1 MAKSIM
7 VQGTMSGA
15 GKSLL
20 VAGLCRVFKQDG
32 WRVAPFKSQNM
43 ALQSFITDEG
53 LEIGRA
59 QAVQAEACGI
69 EPSYAMNPLLLK
81 PTSDKGS
88 QVVLN
93 GEIYGDYS
101 AEDYYAI
108 KYKLR
113 PFVEQAFRKLEEDYD
128 LIVVEGAGSPAEIN
142 LKADDFVNMGLAKML
157 DIPVLLA
164 GDIDRGGVFA
174 QLYGTLALLE
184 PEERDLVRGLIVNKF
199 RGDLKILAPGLVQLE
214 ELTGKRVAGVVPWTD
229 VDIDDEDSLSDRLK
243 NRAAGSLLDIAV
255 IRLPR
260 LSNFSDFT
268 SLDASNGVGVRYV
281 SKASELKNPDIAI
294 IPGTK
299 NTISDMKWMRSSGIE
314 AALKKLASSGTPIV
328 GICGGYQMLGREI
341 IDEEGVEGG
350 GSIAGMCLLPT
361 VTRFR
366 PEKRRTRMHA
376 VCLEA
381 GGDLSALS
389 SCPLE
394 GYEIHCG
401 TTDRDEGALPLIKM
415 EDGSLDGCQN
425 GNVYGCY
432 LHGFFDSEECRA
444 AVLGA
449 LAAKKGVELNVD
461 AFDWKAYKEKQ
472 YDILA
477 DSLRGSLDMDL
488 IYKIIDKKDR

>member
-20 VAGLCRVFKQDG
+20 VAGLCRVFRQDG
-32 WRVAPFKSQNM
+32 WKVAPFKSQNM

-81 PTSDKGS
+81 PTSDSGS

-101 AEDYYAI
+101 AQEYYAI

-113 PFVEQAFRKLEEDYD
+113 PFVEEAFHTLEKEYD

-184 PEERDLVRGLIVNKF
+184 PEERDLVHGLIVNKF
-199 RGDLKILAPGLVQLE
+199 RGDIKILEPGLDQLE
-214 ELTGKRVAGVVPWTD
+214 KLTGKRVVGVVPWTN

-243 NRAAGSLLDIAV
+243 NHAAGSILDIAV
-255 IRLPR
+255 VRLPR

-268 SLDASNGVGVRYV
+268 ALDASEGVGVRYV
-281 SKASELKNPDIAI
+281 EKVSELKNPDLAI

-299 NTISDMKWMRSSGIE
+299 NTIGDMKWLRSSGIE
-314 AALKKLASSGTPIV
+314 AALKKLSAAGTPIV
-328 GICGGYQMLGREI
+328 GVCGGYQMLGREI

-350 GSIAGMCLLPT
+350 GSIAGMGLLPT
-361 VTRFR
+361 VTRFQ
-366 PEKRRTRMHA
+366 PEKRRTRMKA
-376 VCLEA
+376 RCLSIRGE
-381 GGDLSALS
+381 LSSLS
-389 SCPLE
+389 SCELE

-401 TTDRDEGALPLIKM
+401 TTQRDDGAKPLIEL
-415 EDGSLDGCQN
+415 EDGSLDGCQAN
-425 GNVYGCY
+425 NVYGCY
-432 LHGFFDSEECRA
+432 LHGFFDSEECR
-444 AVLGA
+444 GA
-449 LAAKKGVELNVD
+449 LLKALAERKGVLLDVKS
-461 AFDWKAYKEKQ
+461 FDWKAYKEKQ

-477 DSLRGSLDMDL
+477 DALRSNLDMDL
-488 IYKIIDKKDR
+488 VYKIVNKID

>member
-20 VAGLCRVFKQDG
+20 VAGLCRIFRQDG

-81 PTSDKGS
+81 PTSDRGS

-101 AEDYYAI
+101 AQEYYEI
-108 KYKLR
+108 KYKLK
-113 PFVEQAFRKLEEDYD
+113 PYVEEAFHKLEEDYD

-157 DIPVLLA
+157 NIPVLLA

-184 PEERDLVRGLIVNKF
+184 PQERDLVRGLIVNKF
-199 RGDLKILAPGLVQLE
+199 RGDLKILEPGLVQLE
-214 ELTGKRVAGVVPWTD
+214 ELTGKRVVGVVPYTN

-243 NRAAGSLLDIAV
+243 NRAAGALLDIAV

-268 SLDASNGVGVRYV
+268 ALDASEGVGVRYV
-281 SKASELKNPDIAI
+281 EKPSELKNPDLVV

-299 NTISDMKWMRSSGIE
+299 NTIGDMKWMRSCGLE
-314 AALKKLASSGTPIV
+314 PALKKFAASGKPII

-350 GSIAGMCLLPT
+350 GSIAGMNLLPT

-376 VCLEA
+376 RCLDI
-381 GGDLSALS
+381 GGILPQLT
-389 SCPLE
+389 SCDLE

-401 TTDRDEGALPLIKM
+401 TTERDEGAKPLIKM
-415 EDGSLDGCQN
+415 EDGSLDGCQS
-425 GNVYGCY
+425 GNIYGCY
-432 LHGFFDSEECRA
+432 LHGFFDTEACRA
-444 AVLGA
+444 AVLKS
-449 LAAKKGVELNVD
+449 LADEKGVELNVQQ
-461 AFDWKAYKEKQ
+461 FDWKAYKEKQ

-477 DSLRGSLDMDL
+477 EAMRGSLDMDL
-488 IYKIIDKKDR
+488 IYRIVNRQD